1 MPPHAVISN
10 QGTSIVV
17 CTNMQGSK
25 ESEALPFSEAMV
37 NHASVVFEVVALP
50 PEPPVIRLAQQRG
63 KTSAAQK

>member
-1 MPPHAVISN
+1 M
-10 QGTSIVV
+10 V

-50 PEPPVIRLAQQRG
+50 PETPVIRLAQQRG

>member
-1 MPPHAVISN
+1 MPLHAVISN

-37 NHASVVFEVVALP
+37 NHASVVFEVALP
-50 PEPPVIRLAQQRG
+50 PETPVIRLAQQRG